1 MELFPHTFMKI
12 LLIHNRYKQAGGEDA
27 VVGAEGALFC
37 KHGHD
42 VEKIIYD
49 NSSIK
54 SFMDT
59 CKSGLKTIYNP
70 DSAKTLEIKIRE
82 FRPDVIH
89 VHNFLPL
96 VSPSVFFMANKWN
109 VPVFLTLHNY
119 RLICPSATLF
129 FKGKIYEKSV
139 KSIFPIH
146 AIWKGIYR
154 NSKIQTAMVV
164 LMTAVHH
171 FLGTWKNKIDGY
183 ITLTQFAKQKFIHSA
198 LSIPAEKLFVKPNF
212 VEDCDSD
219 IYTRENFFL
228 FIGRLTE
235 EKGIKELL
243 KAVDL
248 YYFKVVIIGDGPL
261 RPWVEACAKKNPN
274 ISYIG
279 FQPKKVI
286 LDYLKKCKALIFPSL
301 WYEGF
306 PVTLAEAF
314 STSTPVI
321 ASDLGSMK
329 EIIQDHVNGLLFKA
343 GDVDD
348 LILAIME
355 MNIDDQL
362 TKRLSANARLSYLN
376 HYTPEKNYAQLLGIY
391 HKAIERREIKTELVR
406 YPISVN

>member
-1 MELFPHTFMKI
+1 MKI
-12 LLIHNRYKQAGGEDA
+12 LIIHNRYKQIGGEDA
-27 VVGAEGALFC
+27 VVSAESDLFC
-37 KHGHD
+37 RNGHD

-49 NSSIK
+49 NSLIK
-54 SFMDT
+54 SFIET
-59 CKSGLKTIYNP
+59 CKSGLKAIYNP
-70 DSAKTLEIKIRE
+70 DSAKVLEMKIRE
-82 FRPDVIH
+82 FHPDVIH

-96 VSPSVFFMANKWN
+96 VSPSVFFTANKWN
-109 VPVFLTLHNY
+109 IPVFLTLHNY

-129 FKGKIYEKSV
+129 FKGRIYEKSI

-146 AIWKGIYR
+146 AIVKGVYR
-154 NSKIQTAMVV
+154 NSPMQTAMVV

-171 FLGTWKNKIDGY
+171 FMGTWKNKIDAY

-198 LSIPAEKLFVKPNF
+198 LSIPEEKLFVKPNF
-212 VEDCDSD
+212 VEDCDNEVFE
-219 IYTRENFFL
+219 REDFFL

-235 EKGIKELL
+235 EKGIQTLL
-243 KAVDL
+243 KAADL
-248 YYFKVVIIGDGPL
+248 YYFKIVIIGDGPL
-261 RPWVEACAKKNPN
+261 RPLVEASAEKNPN

-306 PVTLAEAF
+306 PVTLAESL

-329 EIIQDHVNGLLFKA
+329 EIIQDHVNGLLFKTGSA
-343 GDVDD
+343 DD

-355 MNIDDQL
+355 MNMDDHL
-362 TKRLSANARLSYLN
+362 AKELSANARLSYLN
-376 HYTPEKNYAQLLGIY
+376 YYTPEKNYNQLLRIY
-391 HKAIERREIKTELVR
+391 HRAMESRTVKTEPVH
-406 YPISVN
+406 YPISVS